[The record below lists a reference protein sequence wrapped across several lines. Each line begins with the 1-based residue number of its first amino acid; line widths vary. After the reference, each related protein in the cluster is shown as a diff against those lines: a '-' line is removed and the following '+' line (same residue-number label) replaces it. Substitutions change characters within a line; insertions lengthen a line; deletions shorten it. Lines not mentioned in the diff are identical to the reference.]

1 MTDKI
6 KRKSPLQRSME
17 ADFTTQTNVGAMGEN
32 IAKFRAKQGHGFAAE
47 QANDRIDNI
56 LGKDAQIIGGDNAK
70 NGADRLVNGQYI
82 QTKYCQNASASVN
95 AAFDHNGIYRY
106 MDPNGKAMQLEVPL
120 DQYSEAISYMR
131 KKIENGK
138 VPGVSNPDDAE
149 KLVRKGRVTYKQAV
163 QISKAGTI
171 ESLAFDA
178 VNGVVIAANA
188 MGITAT
194 IIFAKELWSGED
206 SKVALEKALYAGL
219 QAGGLAFTTSVLT
232 AQLMRTKVNNLLLA
246 PSIKL
251 VKLLPSNIRKY
262 LLEGL
267 NSGAQIN
274 GAAGSNNLPKLIRSN
289 IISGTVLV
297 LVISG
302 PTCIEMFRGRVSAQQ
317 LFKQVMEVAS
327 GLCGGLVGAAAGSS
341 VGKTIGTAV
350 GVTLGPAGGLAG
362 GIIGGSITGK
372 LTSKLLNTF
381 IEDDAKKMVQ
391 ILEGVFP
398 RLVEEY
404 LLSQEE
410 VKLVLDELSR
420 ELAKGALLEM
430 YASNDRFRFANNILD
445 LNIQKII
452 SWRVKIFLPKDKE
465 IFMAMGEIMKNIE
478 CENNL
483 SYLTNSKSIDTEKI
497 AKKLGILNIR
507 KEASDKA
514 WYVTK
519 QVQSLEIQKELILQ
533 EGLIKERNSRADIA
547 ESRKKRLQ
555 IIDKFK
561 EI

>member
-1 MTDKI
+1 MADKI

-17 ADFTTQTNVGAMGEN
+17 ADFTTQTNVGAMGES

-95 AAFDHNGIYRY
+95 AAFDNNGIYRY

-171 ESLAFDA
+171 ESLTFDA

-267 NSGAQIN
+267 NSGVQIN

-362 GIIGGSITGK
+362 GIIGGTITSK
-372 LTSKLLNTF
+372 LASKLLNTF
-381 IEDDAKKMVQ
+381 LEDDAKKMVE
-391 ILEGVFP
+391 ILEEVFP

-410 VKLVLDELSR
+410 VKLVLDELNR

-430 YASNDRFRFANNILD
+430 YASNDRFRFANNILV

-452 SWRVKIFLPKDKE
+452 SWRVKIFLPNEKE
-465 IFMAMGEIMKNIE
+465 IFIAMSEIMKNIE

-497 AKKLGILNIR
+497 AKELGILNIR

-533 EGLIKERNSRADIA
+533 EGLIKDRNTRADIA
-547 ESRKKRLQ
+547 KSRKKRLQ